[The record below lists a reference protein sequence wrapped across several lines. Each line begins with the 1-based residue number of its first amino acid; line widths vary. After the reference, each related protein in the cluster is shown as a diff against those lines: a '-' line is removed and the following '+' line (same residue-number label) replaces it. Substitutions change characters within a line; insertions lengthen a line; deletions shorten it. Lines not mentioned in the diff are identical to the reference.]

1 MARDFDGSD
10 DNLLVDV
17 AAVTAYPFT
26 ISCWG
31 NSDSTAGNAVLG
43 CIVDKDVGTVR
54 HLLYH
59 EGADNTIIC
68 QSSVGGSTALAE
80 TSTNID
86 TGVWYHACGVFA
98 AAQDHRA
105 FLNGGG
111 KISDIINSAA
121 IGAVDRTAVGRS
133 MDSTASAPY
142 NGKLAEFAIWDVAL
156 TDAEVLILAAGFS
169 PLLVRPQSLVHYVP
183 LIGRTSPEIEI
194 IRGNDMA
201 ITGATA
207 FPHPPMIW
215 PTQSLSGF
223 AAAPAVALPVGK
235 RRVIR
240 IGEMLKYAPAPILAG
255 GLGLA
260 WVINRRNKLLRE
272 GRN

>member
-17 AAVTAYPFT
+17 AVVTAYPFT

-59 EGADNTIIC
+59 QSANDTIIC
-68 QSSVGGSTALAE
+68 QTDEGGGTALAE
-80 TSTNID
+80 TSTSIG

-98 AAQDHRA
+98 ADQDHRA

-111 KISDIINSAA
+111 KISDITNSVA
-121 IGAVDRTAVGRS
+121 IGAVDRTAIGRS
-133 MDSTASAPY
+133 MDSTPSAPY
-142 NGKLAEFAIWDVAL
+142 NGKLAELAIWDVAL
-156 TDAEVLILAAGFS
+156 TDAEVLVLATGFS
-169 PLLVRPQSLVHYVP
+169 PLLVQPQSLVHYVP

-194 IRGNDMA
+194 IQGNDLT
-201 ITGATA
+201 ITGATV
-207 FPHPPMIW
+207 FQHPPMIW
-215 PTQSLSGF
+215 PTQPISGF
-223 AAAPAVALPVGK
+223 AAAPAPPAGISIPVVYHH
-235 RRVIR
+235 RQ
-240 IGEMLKYAPAPILAG
+240 
-255 GLGLA
+255 
-260 WVINRRNKLLRE
+260 RNF
-272 GRN
+272 